1 MSSRSFWKPSHR
13 PRAERTKAW
22 GAAAARSGL
31 VGGAVLLGSGD
42 AAADVLRYVDREGKV
57 HEVTVTPE
65 APASETPAASAAPA
79 DAAPA
84 PVASPSPADPA
95 TDEPPYATYVR
106 EAAKLYSLP
115 VELIL
120 AVMKVESGFNPQA
133 VSRVG
138 AMGLM
143 QLMPKT
149 AEEVGARDPFEPR
162 QNVLGGA
169 RYLRILIN
177 AYDGSLTLAL
187 AAYHAGASAVDRY
200 AGVPPYPE
208 TRRYVASVR
217 ALYHA
222 YKDRGYAP

>member
-1 MSSRSFWKPSHR
+1 MRSRSFWRPLRR
-13 PRAERTKAW
+13 PRAERARAW
-22 GAAAARSGL
+22 GAAAAGPGL
-31 VGGAVLLGSGD
+31 VGGAVLLGGGD
-42 AAADVLRYVDREGKV
+42 AAADVLRYVDREGKM

-65 APASETPAASAAPA
+65 QPATEAPASGTAPGE
-79 DAAPA
+79 AAPA

-95 TDEPPYATYVR
+95 TDEPTYATYVH

-120 AVMKVESGFNPQA
+120 AVMKVESGFNPKA

-149 AEEVGARDPFEPR
+149 AEEVGARDPFDPR

-177 AYDGSLTLAL
+177 AYDGSLPLAL
-187 AAYHAGASAVDRY
+187 AAYHAGASAVGRY

-222 YKDRGYAP
+222 YKDRGYER